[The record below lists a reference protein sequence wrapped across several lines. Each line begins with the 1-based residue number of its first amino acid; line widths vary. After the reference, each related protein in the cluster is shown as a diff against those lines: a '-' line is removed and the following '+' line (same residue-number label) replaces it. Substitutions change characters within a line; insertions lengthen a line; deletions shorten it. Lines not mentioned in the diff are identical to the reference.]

1 MKLLS
6 ALETI
11 VKALNETP
19 ICWAVGGSF
28 LLQQSGLPA
37 EPNDL
42 DLLVADKDAATS
54 HKFLSQLGSF
64 KQGQPVAP
72 FCTRH
77 FYTYTIHGVQV
88 DVISGFQIEHEEGI
102 FSLPFDIQSISGK
115 RQLYSGI
122 EIPLSALEDWFV
134 LYSLMPS
141 PNKQAKAKQIKQHL
155 LVNPTEHPELLRRL
169 LQLSL
174 PQTVIQ
180 DIQMIL
186 SNCQNLD
193 KM

>member
-28 LLQQSGLPA
+28 LLQQSGFPA
-37 EPNDL
+37 EPKDL
-42 DLLVADKDAATS
+42 DLLVDEEDAASS
-54 HKFLSQLGSF
+54 HKFLSRLGSF
-64 KQGQPVAP
+64 KQGQPKAP

-88 DVISGFQIEHEEGI
+88 DVISGFRIEHEEGI
-102 FSLPFDIQSISGK
+102 FRFPFDIQSISHK
-115 RQLYSGI
+115 RQLHSGI
-122 EIPLSALEDWFV
+122 EIPFSALEDWFV

-141 PNKQAKAKQIKQHL
+141 SSKQAKAKQIKQHL
-155 LVNPTEHPELLRRL
+155 LANPTEHPELLRRL
-169 LQLSL
+169 LQNSL
-174 PQTVIQ
+174 PRALIQ

-186 SNCQNLD
+186 KGS
-193 KM
+193 